1 MTVAMSAAG
10 PDAELIAARLDRAR
24 RLMAERGVEA
34 LLVSV
39 GRDLPYLAGYEAM
52 PLERVTMLVVLPDGE
67 ATLVVPALEA
77 ARVTPMPGAFTIVPW
92 GETDDPIAVIAG
104 LLGDRRAVAVGDQMW
119 ARFLVEML
127 ARVPDLRPVRAVDVV
142 GELRILK
149 DDAEVGALAAAASA
163 VDGIATDLQAG
174 RIPLLGRT
182 EAEVSA
188 DLSRRILE
196 AGHERVNFAIVA
208 SGENAASPHHHPGPR
223 VIERGD
229 LVLCDFGGT
238 MNGYC
243 SDITRCVSIGTPD
256 PEVAEAWEVLR
267 AAQQASVESA
277 TVGTA
282 CQEVDRAA
290 RRVITEAGYGEFFIH
305 RTGHGIGM
313 EEHEDPYMVEG
324 NDLPLSAGHAFSVEP
339 GIYVPGRWGMRL
351 EDIVVA
357 TDSGP
362 RRLNTADHGLA
373 VI

>member
-1 MTVAMSAAG
+1 MSSAG
-10 PDAELIAARLDRAR
+10 PNPDLIAARLERAR
-24 RLMAERGVEA
+24 GLMGERGIEA

-67 ATLVVPALEA
+67 ATLVVPGLEA
-77 ARVTPMPGAFTIVPW
+77 ARVTPMPGAFSVLPW
-92 GETDDPIAVIAG
+92 GETDDPIAMIAD
-104 LLGDRRAVAVGDQMW
+104 LLGPRRSVAVGDQMW
-119 ARFLVEML
+119 ARFLVELL
-127 ARVPDLRPVRAVDVV
+127 ARVPDLRMVRAVDVV

-149 DDAEVGALAAAASA
+149 DEAEIDALAAAASA

-174 RIPLLGRT
+174 RIPLIGRS

-196 AGHERVNFAIVA
+196 AGHDRVNFAIVA
-208 SGENAASPHHHPGPR
+208 AGENAASPHHHPGPR

-229 LVLCDFGGT
+229 IVLCDFGGT

-290 RRVITEAGYGEFFIH
+290 RRVITEAGFGEFFIH

-324 NDLPLSAGHAFSVEP
+324 NTSALSAGHAFSVEP

-357 TDSGP
+357 TDAGP

>member
-1 MTVAMSAAG
+1 MSAAG
-10 PDAELIAARLDRAR
+10 PDVELIAARLDRAR

-243 SDITRCVSIGTPD
+243 SDITRCVSIGSPD

-313 EEHEDPYMVEG
+313 EEHEDPYVVEG